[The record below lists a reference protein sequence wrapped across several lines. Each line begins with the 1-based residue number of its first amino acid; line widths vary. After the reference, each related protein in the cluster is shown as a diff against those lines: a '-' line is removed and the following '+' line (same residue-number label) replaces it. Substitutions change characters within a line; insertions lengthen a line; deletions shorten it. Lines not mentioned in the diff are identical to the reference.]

1 MRLSPHPVTLR
12 QLQYLVAVADR
23 NSFRGAAEACRVAQP
38 SLSAQIAQAEAALGV
53 QIFERD
59 RRGVALT
66 RAGAA
71 VIERARGLLVAADDL
86 VETAR
91 RLADPMAGTVRIGII
106 PTIGPYLLPEVAP
119 LLRKEFPKLDFVWVE
134 DRTAALTARLAG
146 GELDAAIVALETELG
161 DLASAPIGSDEFVL
175 AVARDHALGRS
186 QKAVSAGD
194 LDGEAVLLLDDG
206 HCFRDQ
212 ALAFCARAG
221 AAELGYRATSL
232 ATLTSMVAGGAG
244 VTLLP
249 AMAVAT
255 ENRRRALHIRR
266 FQPRAPKRTIALV
279 WRRTSALEATL
290 TPVAAVLRDAYQR
303 RIAISAAGAGS
314 RSPRRRSA

>member
-1 MRLSPHPVTLR
+1 MRLSPLPVTLR

-23 NSFRGAAEACRVAQP
+23 KSFRGAAEACRVAQP
-38 SLSAQIAQAEAALGV
+38 SLSAQIAQAEDALGV
-53 QIFERD
+53 QVFERD
-59 RRGVALT
+59 HKRVALT

-71 VIERARGLLVAADDL
+71 VIERARALLVAADDL

-91 RLADPMAGTVRIGII
+91 RLSDPLAGSVRVGII

-134 DRTAALTARLAG
+134 ERTAALVARLAG

-161 DLASAPIGSDEFVL
+161 DLASAVIGSDELVL
-175 AVARDHALGRS
+175 AVPRGHALGTSKKPVRP
-186 QKAVSAGD
+186 D
-194 LDGEAVLLLDDG
+194 ELDGEAVLLLDDG

-212 ALAFCARAG
+212 ALAVCARTG
-221 AAELGYRATSL
+221 AEELGYRATSL
-232 ATLTSMVAGGAG
+232 PTLTQMVAGGAG

-279 WRRTSALEATL
+279 WRKTSPLGGTL
-290 TPVAAVLRDAYQR
+290 APVAEVLRDGYQR
-303 RIAISAAGAGS
+303 RIAATSL
-314 RSPRRRSA
+314 R

>member
-23 NSFRGAAEACRVAQP
+23 RSFRGAAEACRVAQP
-38 SLSAQIAQAEAALGV
+38 SLSAQIAQAEDALGV
-53 QIFERD
+53 QVFERD
-59 RRGVALT
+59 RKGVALT

-71 VIERARGLLVAADDL
+71 VIERARALLVAADDL

-91 RLADPMAGTVRIGII
+91 RLSDPLAGTVRVGII

-119 LLRKEFPKLDFVWVE
+119 LLRKQFPKLDFVWVE
-134 DRTAALTARLAG
+134 ERTAALVARLDG

-161 DLASAPIGSDEFVL
+161 DLASAAIGSDELVL
-175 AVARDHALGRS
+175 AVPRGHALGASKKPVRP
-186 QKAVSAGD
+186 D
-194 LDGEAVLLLDDG
+194 ELDGEPVLLLDDG

-232 ATLTSMVAGGAG
+232 PTLTQMVAGGAG

-266 FQPRAPKRTIALV
+266 FQPRAPRRTIALV
-279 WRRTSALEATL
+279 WRRTSPLGATL
-290 TPVAAVLRDAYQR
+290 APVAEVLRDGYQR
-303 RIAISAAGAGS
+303 RIAATSL
-314 RSPRRRSA
+314 R